1 MNYIIGVDV
10 GTSSTKA
17 VLYDQDAQVITQT
30 NHGYELHRNA
40 AGMAEQEPEEVIN
53 AAERAIHDVAAAAD
67 LSTGKLLAV
76 SISSANQSLLL
87 LDKKKKPLSR
97 LITWADSRAQR
108 AADNLKMMTEGQ
120 QLYMKTG
127 VPVHPM
133 STLTKL
139 LWLQEDEP
147 NLFNRAAYFADIKAY
162 LFYRLFNEFKVDMS
176 IASST
181 GLMNLKTCEWDEQ
194 ALQVAGITKDQLPEI
209 VDGTTQAVG
218 LVPEVQE
225 KLGVPADTPFIYGAY
240 DGALSNIGVGA
251 TKQNTV
257 AITIGTSAAV
267 RVVTDHPVIDP
278 ERRLFCYAINKGLW
292 VVGGPLNN
300 GGDVYEWAVKH
311 LVDSSAVKNEQV
323 DPYTLAN
330 HVIEG
335 VPAGAHGL
343 LFHPFLGG
351 ERAPLW
357 NAKARGSFFG
367 LSQIHTRA
375 DMLRAVMEGI
385 SMNIATVFQA
395 VRALVGEP
403 ASVTA
408 TGGFARSKVWRQ
420 MLADI
425 LNCPVNVPDSFESGC
440 LGSVV
445 MAMQSLGM
453 IDSLNTPQKFIGKVS
468 PYQPDPTAVKVYQRY
483 TPLFQQIEEMLAP
496 AYSEIAKLQER
507 QNK

>member
-1 MNYIIGVDV
+1 MNYVIGVDV

-17 VLYDQDAQVITQT
+17 VLYDQNANILSQA
-30 NHGYELHRNA
+30 NYGYELYRNA

-53 AAERAIHDVAAAAD
+53 AAEQAIHDVAAKAD
-67 LSTGKLLAV
+67 LNQGKILAV
-76 SISSANQSLLL
+76 GVSSANQSLLL
-87 LDKKKKPLSR
+87 LDKDKKPLSR

-127 VPVHPM
+127 TPVHPM

-139 LWLQEDEP
+139 LWLKEDEP
-147 NLFNRAAYFADIKAY
+147 ALFNQTAYFADIKAY
-162 LFYRLFNEFKVDMS
+162 LFHRLFNDFNVDIS
-176 IASST
+176 IASCT
-181 GLMNLKTCEWDEQ
+181 GLMNIKTGEWDDQ
-194 ALQVAGITKDQLPEI
+194 ALKLAGITKDQLPTI
-209 VDGTTQAVG
+209 VDGTTQATG
-218 LVPEVQE
+218 LTMTAQA
-225 KLGVPADTPFIYGAY
+225 KLGIPADTPFVYGAY

-300 GGDVYEWAVKH
+300 GGDVYQWAVEH
-311 LVDSSAVKNEQV
+311 LVDSSAVKNENV

-335 VPAGAHGL
+335 VPAGSHGL

-408 TGGFARSKVWRQ
+408 TGGFARSAVWRQ
-420 MLADI
+420 ILADI
-425 LNCPVNVPDSFESGC
+425 LNCPVNIPDSFESGC
-440 LGSVV
+440 LGAAI

-453 IDSLNTPQKFIGKVS
+453 VDSLDTSQKLIGNVS
-468 PYQPDPTAVKVYQRY
+468 SYQPNPSAVKVYQRY
-483 TPLFQQIEEMLAP
+483 TPLFIQVEEMLSP

>member
-17 VLYDQDAQVITQT
+17 VLYDETAQPIQQACYDYV
-30 NHGYELHRNA
+30 LHRNA
-40 AGMAEQEPEEVIN
+40 AGMAEQDPEKVVM
-53 AAERAIHDVAAAAD
+53 AAIHAIHDVAAD
-67 LSTGKLLAV
+67 INYSQDQLKAV
-76 SISSANQSLLL
+76 GISSANQSLLL
-87 LDKKKKPLSR
+87 LDQHYQPLTR
-97 LITWADSRAQR
+97 LITWADSRAQQ
-108 AADNLKMMTEGQ
+108 AADRLNMMTEGQ
-120 QLYMKTG
+120 ILYLKTG
-127 VPVHPM
+127 TPVHPM

-139 LWLQEDEP
+139 LWLKEDQPE
-147 NLFNRAAYFADIKAY
+147 LFKQTAYFADIKAY
-162 LFYRLFNEFKVDMS
+162 LFHHLFGIFKVDSS
-176 IASST
+176 IASCS
-181 GLMNLKTCEWDEQ
+181 GLFNLKTDDWDPQ
-194 ALQVAGITKDQLPEI
+194 ALALAGIRQDQLPEI
-209 VDGTTQAVG
+209 VDGTSQEIG
-218 LVPEVQE
+218 LTKTAQE
-225 KLGVPADTPFIYGAY
+225 QLGLPADTPFVYGAY

-251 TKQNTV
+251 TKQNAMT
-257 AITIGTSAAV
+257 ITIGTSAAV

-278 ERRLFCYAINKGLW
+278 DRRLFCYKIENGRW

-300 GGDVYEWAVKH
+300 GGNVYDWAVEH

-330 HVIEG
+330 HVISG

-343 LFHPFLGG
+343 LFHPFLVG

-385 SMNIATVFQA
+385 TMNIATVFHA

-408 TGGFARSKVWRQ
+408 TGGFAQSEVWRQ

-425 LNCPVNVPDSFESGC
+425 INSPVNIPVAAEPGC
-440 LGSVV
+440 LGSAM
-445 MAMQSLGM
+445 MAMESLGM
-453 IDSLNTPQKFIGKVS
+453 LTSLDDAKELVSDFNTHHPQADV
-468 PYQPDPTAVKVYQRY
+468 VKVYQRY
-483 TPLFQQIEEMLAP
+483 LPLFKQVEEMLAP
-496 AYSEIAKLQER
+496 AYSEIADLQKR

>member
-1 MNYIIGVDV
+1 MNYLIGVDI

-17 VLYDQDAQVITQT
+17 VLFDQDAHVLGQA
-30 NHGYELHRNA
+30 NYGYELHRNA
-40 AGMAEQEPEEVIN
+40 AGMAEQEPAEVIT
-53 AAERAIHDVAAAAD
+53 AAEQAIHDVASNAD
-67 LSTGKLLAV
+67 LTSGKLLAV
-76 SISSANQSLLL
+76 AISSANQSLLL
-87 LDKKKKPLSR
+87 LDKNKQPLSR

-127 VPVHPM
+127 TPVHPM

-139 LWLQEDEP
+139 LWLKEDEP
-147 NLFNRAAYFADIKAY
+147 ALFQQSAYFADIKAY

-176 IASST
+176 IASCT
-181 GLMNLKTCEWDEQ
+181 GLMNIKTCQWDPQ
-194 ALQVAGITKDQLPEI
+194 ALNLAGITADQLPTI
-209 VDGTTQAVG
+209 VGGTSQARG
-218 LVPEVQE
+218 LTPEAQA
-225 KLGVPADTPFIYGAY
+225 KLGIPAETPFVYGAY

-278 ERRLFCYAINKGLW
+278 ERRLFCYAIDHGLW

-300 GGDVYEWAVKH
+300 GGDVYQWAVEH
-311 LVDSSAVKNEQV
+311 LVDSSAVKNENV

-335 VPAGAHGL
+335 VPAGSHGL

-367 LSQIHTRA
+367 LSHIHTRA

-408 TGGFARSKVWRQ
+408 TGGFARSAVWRQ

-425 LNCPVNVPDSFESGC
+425 LNCPVNIPDTFEAGC
-440 LGSVV
+440 LGSAV
-445 MAMQSLGM
+445 MAMKSLGM
-453 IDSLNTPQKFIGKVS
+453 IDNLDTPQKFIGNFS
-468 PYQPDPTAVKVYQRY
+468 SYQPDPAAVKVYQRY
-483 TPLFQQIEEMLAP
+483 TPLFKQVEEMLAP
-496 AYSEIAKLQER
+496 AYAEIAKLQER